1 MDFFFTYMVSVAETP
16 GWIADV
22 DDFLFQR
29 CMTDWL
35 GLSQQLTIV
44 LCLRYNP
51 HVYLGWYSQVPP
63 PFYAP
68 SILRTSNLRICMDT
82 PFLRV

>member
-51 HVYLGWYSQVPP
+51 HVYLGWYSQSPP
-63 PFYAP
+63 PP
-68 SILRTSNLRICMDT
+68 PELRTSNTCICIDS